1 MPRPRYRQNSLPVG
15 SESPAPMMY
24 GPAQP
29 LPVGMQL
36 AQQGHLDVVP
46 LGPLFDNQID
56 DQCISE
62 DS

>member
-1 MPRPRYRQNSLPVG
+1 
-15 SESPAPMMY
+15 MMY

-46 LGPLFDNQID
+46 LGPLFDNQIE